1 MTKETIFQ
9 TIKESAL
16 DARKS
21 QSKELASL
29 LNTFLADL
37 QKHITGG
44 LSAAVYGLYNPTDEQ
59 VIPFLTKT
67 IQGLTKGINIASN
80 SNTPSA
86 QSYVEKTQLEVET
99 LSLFLPKA
107 LEPEELQMIIIKLID
122 EDVLPITNNKLFG
135 SIMSKLKDK
144 YEGQYNPANV
154 RKIFNSITT
163 V

>member
-37 QKHITGG
+37 QNHITGG
-44 LSAAVYGLYNPTDEQ
+44 LSAAVYGLYAPTDEQ
-59 VIPFLTKT
+59 IIPFLVKT
-67 IQGLTKGINIASN
+67 IQGLNKGISTAST
-80 SNTPSA
+80 SNNPSA
-86 QSYVEKTQLEVET
+86 QTYVDKTRLEVET

-107 LEPEELQMIIIKLID
+107 LEPEELRMVIIKLID
-122 EDVLPITNNKLFG
+122 EDILLIGDKKLFG
-135 SIMSKLKDK
+135 SIMSKIKEQ
-144 YEGQYNPANV
+144 YEGRYNPAKV
-154 RKIFNSITT
+154 REMFNSITT

>member
-1 MTKETIFQ
+1 MTTETIFQ
-9 TIKESAL
+9 TITESAL

-21 QSKELASL
+21 QAKELASL

-44 LSAAVYGLYNPTDEQ
+44 LSAAVYGLYEPTDEQ

-67 IQGLTKGINIASN
+67 IQGLVKGINTAS
-80 SNTPSA
+80 SSSSPSA
-86 QSYVEKTQLEVET
+86 QAYVDKTRLEVET
-99 LSLFLPKA
+99 LTLFLPKA

-122 EDVLPITNNKLFG
+122 EDVLPITDKKLFG
-135 SIMSKLKDK
+135 SIMSKLKAK
-144 YEGQYNPANV
+144 YEGRYNPSNV
-154 RKIFNSITT
+154 REVFNLITT